1 MCKNLNLFNKY
12 QRLCAGDQSGT
23 PQGLLI
29 SLTCRYLP
37 SMCRWKLAF
46 RVKTPMDFCTDKV
59 ILCLTRAGTVP
70 VPGEMFSEWPVKSLK
85 EFLGELSR
93 GAQEVFV
100 DHPLRS

>member
-1 MCKNLNLFNKY
+1 
-12 QRLCAGDQSGT
+12 
-23 PQGLLI
+23 
-29 SLTCRYLP
+29 
-37 SMCRWKLAF
+37 
-46 RVKTPMDFCTDKV
+46 MDFCTDKV